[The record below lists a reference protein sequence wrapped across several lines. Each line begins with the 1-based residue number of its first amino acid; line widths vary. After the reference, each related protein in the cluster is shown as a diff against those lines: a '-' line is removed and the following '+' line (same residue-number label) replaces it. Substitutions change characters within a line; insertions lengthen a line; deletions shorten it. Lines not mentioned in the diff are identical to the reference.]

1 MMPTSPPRLFRI
13 RSFVRR
19 DGRRTEAQERARA
32 ECWPRLGL
40 QVEDGLIDYPH
51 LFARVAP
58 CYLEIGF
65 GSGESLLASVK
76 ARPDCDFIGVET
88 HKPGIGALLL
98 GVQQD
103 GGITNLRI
111 YDADAVDVLEKCI
124 PDASLSGAQ
133 LFFPDPWPKRRH
145 HPRRII
151 QPSFVQLLGKKLK
164 PGASLHL
171 ATDWEDYAKHMLTV
185 LSAAEAFVNLA
196 GPYQFADRSPW
207 RPVVTKF
214 ERRAVRDGRRVWE
227 LQFKKL

>member
-1 MMPTSPPRLFRI
+1 MMSTPKLFRI

-19 DGRRTEAQERARA
+19 DGRGTIAQERARA
-32 ECWPRLGL
+32 EYWPQLGL
-40 QVEDGLIDYPH
+40 QVEQGLISFQA
-51 LFARVAP
+51 LFGRLAP

-65 GSGESLLASVK
+65 GSGESLLALAQ

-98 GVQQD
+98 GVHA
-103 GGITNLRI
+103 ITNLRL
-111 YDADAVDVLEKCI
+111 YNADAVDVLEKCI

-164 PGASLHL
+164 TGASLHL
-171 ATDWEDYAKHMLTV
+171 ATDWEDYAKHMMKV
-185 LSAAEAFVNLA
+185 LSAAEEFENLA
-196 GPYQFADRSPW
+196 GFYQFADRSPR

-214 ERRAVRDGRRVWE
+214 ERRALRDGRQVWE